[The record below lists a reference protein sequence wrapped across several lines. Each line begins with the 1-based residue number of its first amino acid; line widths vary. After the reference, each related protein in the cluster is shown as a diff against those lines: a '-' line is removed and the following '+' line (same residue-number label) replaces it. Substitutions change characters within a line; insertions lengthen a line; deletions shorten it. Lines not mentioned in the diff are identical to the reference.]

1 MTIADVRYAPGPNAR
16 PRALVQTGRPSPSRE
31 QPAQRPRPARP
42 QYARIDAGQLI
53 RASALVLACVGFAQ
67 LMHAGNARIE
77 KAPVAVAAATR
88 TL

>member
-1 MTIADVRYAPGPNAR
+1 
-16 PRALVQTGRPSPSRE
+16 
-31 QPAQRPRPARP
+31 
-42 QYARIDAGQLI
+42 LI